1 MKWSIPIA
9 TAALAMFATD
19 ASAQVDLSGRYQ
31 CVQSCRPEF
40 AGGLAFVTQNGWQMN
55 MVDDTGRSSRAWID
69 WPGHIWAD
77 NWSEGAVYSPD
88 GNTIQ
93 FDRGVVWQ
101 RASTCRLLAGARGGA
116 QAPRA
121 LKLR

>member
-9 TAALAMFATD
+9 TAALALFATD
-19 ASAQVDLSGRYQ
+19 ASAQVDLTGRFQ

-69 WPGHIWAD
+69 WPGHIWAE
-77 NWSEGAVYSPD
+77 NWSEGAIYSPD

-93 FDRGVVWQ
+93 FDHGQVWQ
-101 RASTCRLLAGARGGA
+101 RAIELPPPEPEPVVVRKR
-116 QAPRA
+116 RV
-121 LKLR
+121 R